1 MLKTRQKSNEEL
13 LEQKQVKNVLVILWK
28 ENAISYFLS
37 FWVVRAQGRHASA
50 IVPTRATAEY
60 PCGGMAGMAWP
71 FIVRW

>member
-13 LEQKQVKNVLVILWK
+13 LEQNQVKNVLVIPWK
-28 ENAISYFLS
+28 EKAISSFLS

-50 IVPTRATAEY
+50 IVLIRATAEY